1 MTQLSTTQRNL
12 ALFALA
18 LGGFAIGITEFATMG
33 LLPGMAQELLTGYQE
48 NPQQVIAQAGTLITV
63 YALGVVAGAP
73 AVAVFGARMSETKLT
88 YWLIVLLFV
97 GTLASALM
105 PTFGSVL
112 LFRFIAGLPHGA
124 YFGVV
129 SLLAGRLMGPGSE
142 GRGIALAMSGL
153 TVANVIGV
161 PLSTLL
167 GQQLG
172 WRWVYGLVAL
182 LFAVTFVF
190 VLLFLPKYPGNPER
204 SPLRELRAFRNP
216 RVWIMV
222 GVSSIGFGGFF
233 AVYSYIAEVTTR
245 QVGFSASVVP
255 WMLAAMGLGM
265 VIGNLIGGYLTD
277 RKPSTAA
284 VWGLALSLVA
294 ILLYT
299 QFADTKVGLFVFAFL
314 VSGTSALL
322 MPSLQ
327 SRLIRVSNEAKL
339 LGAAL
344 NHAAFNIA
352 NSLGAWLGGLVIAG
366 GFGYL
371 APGWV
376 GAVLTAIGLVLILI
390 SVAFERR
397 DRRRGID
404 TGGIVLPLRHAG
416 AAEHP

>member
-1 MTQLSTTQRNL
+1 MTRSSTAPLSTTQRNL

-33 LLPGMAQELLTGYQE
+33 LLPGMAQELLSGYEE

-73 AVAVFGARMSETKLT
+73 AVAVFGTRMSQTTLT

-167 GQQLG
+167 GQQFG

-190 VLLFLPKYPGNPER
+190 VLLFLPKYPGNPDR

-255 WMLAAMGLGM
+255 WVLAVMGLGM
-265 VIGNLIGGYLTD
+265 VIGNLVGGYLTD

-284 VWGLALSLVA
+284 VWGLSSSLVA
-294 ILLYT
+294 IVLYT
-299 QFADTKVGLFVFAFL
+299 QFADTRVGLFIFAFL

-376 GAVLTAIGLVLILI
+376 GAVLAAIGLVLIFI
-390 SVAFERR
+390 SVALERR
-397 DRRRGID
+397 DKRRNID
-404 TGGIVLPLRHAG
+404 TGGIVLPVR
-416 AAEHP
+416 

>member
-1 MTQLSTTQRNL
+1 MVQLSTTQRNL

-18 LGGFAIGITEFATMG
+18 LGGFAIGISEFATMG
-33 LLPGMAQELLTGYQE
+33 LLPGIAHDLLPGYEQ
-48 NPQQVIAQAGTLITV
+48 NPQQVIAHAGMLITV

-73 AVAVFGARMSETKLT
+73 AVAVFGARMSQTTLT
-88 YWLIVLLFV
+88 YWLIVLLCL

-105 PTFGSVL
+105 PTFGSVA

-129 SLLAGRLMGPGSE
+129 SLLAGRLMGPGSQ

-153 TVANVIGV
+153 TVANMVGV
-161 PLSTLL
+161 PLSTML
-167 GQQLG
+167 GQYLG

-182 LFAVTFVF
+182 LFAITLVLVT
-190 VLLFLPKYPGNPER
+190 LFLPKYAGNPER
-204 SPLRELRAFRNP
+204 SPRRELGALKNP

-245 QVGFSASVVP
+245 EVGFSIAVVP
-255 WMLAAMGLGM
+255 WVLATMGIGM
-265 VIGNLIGGYLTD
+265 TIGNLIGGYLTD
-277 RKPSTAA
+277 RNPGSAV
-284 VWGLALSLVA
+284 VWGLVLSLVA
-294 ILLYT
+294 IVLYT
-299 QFADTKVGLFVFAFL
+299 QFADTPVGLFVFAFL
-314 VSGTSALL
+314 ASGTSALL

-339 LGAAL
+339 FGAAL

-371 APGWV
+371 SPGWV
-376 GAVLTAIGLVLILI
+376 GAALTAVGLVLMLV
-390 SVAFERR
+390 SLAVERR
-397 DRRRGID
+397 DKRRSLD
-404 TGGIVLPLRHAG
+404 TGGIALP
-416 AAEHP
+416 

>member
-73 AVAVFGARMSETKLT
+73 AVAVFGARISETKLT

-255 WMLAAMGLGM
+255 WILAVMGLGM

-339 LGAAL
+339 LGATL

-416 AAEHP
+416 AAERP

>member
-1 MTQLSTTQRNL
+1 
-12 ALFALA
+12 
-18 LGGFAIGITEFATMG
+18 MG
-33 LLPGMAQELLTGYQE
+33 LLPDIASDLLEGYQE
-48 NPQQVIAQAGTLITV
+48 QPRQVIAQAGTLITV
-63 YALGVVAGAP
+63 YALGVVVGAP
-73 AVAVFGARMSETKLT
+73 VVAVFAARMSQTTLT
-88 YWLIVLLFV
+88 YGLIVLLFV

-105 PTFGSVL
+105 PTFGSML
-112 LFRFIAGLPHGA
+112 LFRFVAGLPHGA

-161 PLSTLL
+161 PLSTVL

-182 LFAVTFVF
+182 LFAVAFVF
-190 VLLFLPKYPGNPER
+190 VLLFLPRYAGAPER
-204 SPLRELRAFRNP
+204 SPLRELRAFQDP

-222 GVSSIGFGGFF
+222 GVSSVGFGAFF
-233 AVYSYIAEVTTR
+233 AIYSYIAEVTTR
-245 QVGFSASVVP
+245 EVGLASAAVP
-255 WMLAAMGLGM
+255 WVLAVMGVGM
-265 VIGNLIGGYLTD
+265 VLGNLIGGHLTD
-277 RKPSTAA
+277 RRPDTAA
-284 VWGLALSLVA
+284 VWGFVLSLVA
-294 ILLYT
+294 VVLYT
-299 QFADTKVGLFVFAFL
+299 QFADTPPGLFVFAFL

-327 SRLIRVSNEAKL
+327 SRLIRVSGEAKL

-352 NSLGAWLGGLVIAG
+352 NSLGAWLGGLVIAA

-376 GAVLTAIGLVLILI
+376 GAGLATIGLVLII
-390 SVAFERR
+390 VSVVIERR
-397 DRRRGID
+397 IDRGRPRRGTADGTTTIH
-404 TGGIVLPLRHAG
+404 TESG
-416 AAEHP
+416 AVDFARDDI

>member
-1 MTQLSTTQRNL
+1 M
-12 ALFALA
+12 
-18 LGGFAIGITEFATMG
+18 
-33 LLPGMAQELLTGYQE
+33 
-48 NPQQVIAQAGTLITV
+48 IAQAGTLITV

-73 AVAVFGARMSETKLT
+73 AVAVFGTRMSQTTLT

-167 GQQLG
+167 GQQFG

-190 VLLFLPKYPGNPER
+190 VLLFLPKYPGNPDR

-255 WMLAAMGLGM
+255 GCL
-265 VIGNLIGGYLTD
+265 
-277 RKPSTAA
+277 PS
-284 VWGLALSLVA
+284 W
-294 ILLYT
+294 
-299 QFADTKVGLFVFAFL
+299 D
-314 VSGTSALL
+314 SA
-322 MPSLQ
+322 
-327 SRLIRVSNEAKL
+327 
-339 LGAAL
+339 
-344 NHAAFNIA
+344 
-352 NSLGAWLGGLVIAG
+352 W
-366 GFGYL
+366 
-371 APGWV
+371 
-376 GAVLTAIGLVLILI
+376 
-390 SVAFERR
+390 
-397 DRRRGID
+397 
-404 TGGIVLPLRHAG
+404 
-416 AAEHP
+416 

>member
-1 MTQLSTTQRNL
+1 LTQLSTAPLSATQRNL

-33 LLPGMAQELLTGYQE
+33 LLPGIAQELLSGYQE

-73 AVAVFGARMSETKLT
+73 AVAVFGARMSQTTLT

-153 TVANVIGV
+153 TMANVIGV

-167 GQQLG
+167 GQHFG

-204 SPLRELRAFRNP
+204 SPLRELGALKNP

-255 WMLAAMGLGM
+255 WVLAVMGAGM
-265 VIGNLIGGYLTD
+265 VIGNLVGGYLTD

-294 ILLYT
+294 IILYT
-299 QFADTKVGLFVFAFL
+299 QFADTQIGLFVFAFL

-376 GAVLTAIGLVLILI
+376 GGVLTAVGLVLIVI

-404 TGGIVLPLRHAG
+404 TGGIVLPRG
-416 AAEHP
+416 

>member
-1 MTQLSTTQRNL
+1 
-12 ALFALA
+12 
-18 LGGFAIGITEFATMG
+18 MG
-33 LLPGMAQELLTGYQE
+33 LLPGMAQELLSGYEE

-73 AVAVFGARMSETKLT
+73 AVAVFGTRMSQTTLT

-167 GQQLG
+167 GQQFG

-190 VLLFLPKYPGNPER
+190 VLLFLPKYPGNPDR

-255 WMLAAMGLGM
+255 WVLAVMGLGM
-265 VIGNLIGGYLTD
+265 VIGNLVGGYLTD

-284 VWGLALSLVA
+284 VWGLSSSLVA
-294 ILLYT
+294 IVLYT
-299 QFADTKVGLFVFAFL
+299 QFADTRVGLFIFAFL

-376 GAVLTAIGLVLILI
+376 GAVLAAIGLVLIFI
-390 SVAFERR
+390 SVALERR
-397 DRRRGID
+397 DKRRNID
-404 TGGIVLPLRHAG
+404 TGGIVLPVR
-416 AAEHP
+416 